1 MKAILG
7 KKLGMSQ
14 IFTEN
19 GLVVPVTVI
28 EAGPCYVS
36 QKKTVEIDGYNA
48 VQLAFM
54 DVKPS
59 RINKPE
65 MGHLKK
71 ANVAPKKYL
80 KEFDID
86 GENLEI
92 GSEVKCDVFKV
103 GDTVDVTGTTKG
115 RGFTGVI
122 QRWNQHRLKMTHG
135 TGPVHREVGSM
146 SANSDPSRVF
156 KNKKMPG
163 QYGAERVTIQN
174 LEIAKVDAERNLLLV
189 KGAVPGA
196 KGGLVFVKTAV
207 KK

>member
-1 MKAILG
+1 
-7 KKLGMSQ
+7 
-14 IFTEN
+14 
-19 GLVVPVTVI
+19 
-28 EAGPCYVS
+28 
-36 QKKTVEIDGYNA
+36 
-48 VQLAFM
+48 
-54 DVKPS
+54 
-59 RINKPE
+59 
-65 MGHLKK
+65 
-71 ANVAPKKYL
+71 
-80 KEFDID
+80 
-86 GENLEI
+86 
-92 GSEVKCDVFKV
+92 
-103 GDTVDVTGTTKG
+103 
-115 RGFTGVI
+115 
-122 QRWNQHRLKMTHG
+122 MTHG